1 MCGRCNGSSDENR
14 LLSTL
19 FDPNSYNR
27 HIRPV
32 IDHRKPVLVDVQLS
46 LVEIIGLDETDGRL
60 TLKLHLN
67 LVGA

>member
-1 MCGRCNGSSDENR
+1 MCGQCRASRDENR
-14 LLSTL
+14 LLAVL

-32 IDHRKPVLVDVQLS
+32 TDHRKPVVVDVRLS
-46 LVEIIGLDETDGRL
+46 LVEIIGLDETSGRL

-67 LVGA
+67 LV